1 MDIERKEKSNFITDW
16 VMPIITALIITT
28 LIHKFVFINVFV
40 PTGSMIPT
48 INLDDK
54 VCVTRIYD
62 YDSIKRGSIL
72 VFYSDECNERLIKRV
87 IGLPGDHV
95 EITHGKV
102 KINGEE
108 IKEDYV
114 KNNKD
119 YSGTFD
125 VPEEKYLFLG
135 DNRAISFDARSWQN
149 PYIDKSK
156 IEGKAQF
163 IFFPFSDA
171 KKL

>member
-62 YDSIKRGSIL
+62 YDSIKRGNIL
-72 VFYSDECNERLIKRV
+72 VFYSDEYNERLIKRV

-114 KNNKD
+114 KNNDD

-125 VPEEKYLFLG
+125 VPKEKYLFLG
-135 DNRAISFDARSWQN
+135 DNRAISSDARLWQN